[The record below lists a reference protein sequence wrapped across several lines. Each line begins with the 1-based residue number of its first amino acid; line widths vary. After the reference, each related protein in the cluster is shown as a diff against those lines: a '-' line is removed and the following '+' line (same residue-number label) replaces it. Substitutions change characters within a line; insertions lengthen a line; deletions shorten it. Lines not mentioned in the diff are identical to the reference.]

1 MDLGLV
7 RRRGLLADDGGVGF
21 GIGESLGLALGEA
34 LKRDGVVDCKMLH
47 SFLFLVVVV
56 DAGGGVPCFMAYNVS
71 QQWSAN
77 ASGAKRLIFLRRQ
90 KEKMGFPFLF

>member
-34 LKRDGVVDCKMLH
+34 LKRDGVVDGDMLH
-47 SFLFLVVVV
+47 SFLFLLVVV
-56 DAGGGVPCFMAYNVS
+56 DAGGGGGVPCFIAYNIS
-71 QQWSAN
+71 QQWPAN
-77 ASGAKRLIFLRRQ
+77 ASEAKD
-90 KEKMGFPFLF
+90 

>member
-34 LKRDGVVDCKMLH
+34 LKRDGVVDGDMLH

-56 DAGGGVPCFMAYNVS
+56 DAGGGGGGGVPCFMACNLS
-71 QQWSAN
+71 QQWPAN
-77 ASGAKRLIFLRRQ
+77 ASEAKDLHF
-90 KEKMGFPFLF
+90 

>member
-7 RRRGLLADDGGVGF
+7 RRRGLLADGGGVGF

-34 LKRDGVVDCKMLH
+34 LKRDGVVDGDMLH

-56 DAGGGVPCFMAYNVS
+56 DAVGGGGGGGVPCFMAYNIS
-71 QQWSAN
+71 QQWPAN
-77 ASGAKRLIFLRRQ
+77 ASEAKD
-90 KEKMGFPFLF
+90 

>member
-34 LKRDGVVDCKMLH
+34 LKRDGVVDGDMLH

-56 DAGGGVPCFMAYNVS
+56 DAGGCGGGGVPCFMACNLS

-77 ASGAKRLIFLRRQ
+77 ASEAKDLHF
-90 KEKMGFPFLF
+90 

>member
-34 LKRDGVVDCKMLH
+34 LKRDGIVDGDMLH
-47 SFLFLVVVV
+47 SFLFLLVVV
-56 DAGGGVPCFMAYNVS
+56 DAGGGVPCFMAYNIS
-71 QQWSAN
+71 QQWPAN
-77 ASGAKRLIFLRRQ
+77 ASEAKD
-90 KEKMGFPFLF
+90 

>member
-7 RRRGLLADDGGVGF
+7 RRRGLLADGGGVGF

-34 LKRDGVVDCKMLH
+34 LKRDGVVDGDMLH

-56 DAGGGVPCFMAYNVS
+56 DAVGGGGGGVPCFIAYNIS
-71 QQWSAN
+71 QQWPAN
-77 ASGAKRLIFLRRQ
+77 ASEAND
-90 KEKMGFPFLF
+90 